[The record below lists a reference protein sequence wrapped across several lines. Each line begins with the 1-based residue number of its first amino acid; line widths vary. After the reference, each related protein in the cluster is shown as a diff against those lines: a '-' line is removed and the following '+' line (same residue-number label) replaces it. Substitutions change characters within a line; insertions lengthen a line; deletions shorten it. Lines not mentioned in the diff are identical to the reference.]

1 MTGDKLTARGQLGD
15 HSHLQT
21 IDEAWTRWGSGEAT
35 GQGAES
41 GALDASALAVHL
53 VPELSATSQDECW
66 PAAPV
71 GRDRRHSERSNP
83 GQDPAQPSQPSAP
96 GSRWG

>member
-1 MTGDKLTARGQLGD
+1 MTGDKLTAEGHVGETTRD
-15 HSHLQT
+15 KPW
-21 IDEAWTRWGSGEAT
+21 IRWGSW
-35 GQGAES
+35 QGARS
-41 GALDASALAVHL
+41 GALEARALAVHL
-53 VPELSATSQDECW
+53 VPEPSATSQDECW

-71 GRDRRHSERSNP
+71 SRDRRHSESSNP